1 MLGYGEIPERPKGVD
16 CKSIGYAF
24 AGSNP
29 ALATIICWGFEWDS
43 QKHMGKIKKTIEMCG
58 NSSIGRATAFQA
70 VGCEFDP
77 RFPLQKSIKP
87 A

>member
-29 ALATIICWGFEWDS
+29 ALATSLNAKLRLGRPVLLTIG
-43 QKHMGKIKKTIEMCG
+43 KTIRKRDKFE
-58 NSSIGRATAFQA
+58 IVR
-70 VGCEFDP
+70 E
-77 RFPLQKSIKP
+77 
-87 A
+87 